1 LQPNS
6 VPSGRRA
13 NLLAMMHLPSCLMMG
28 FAVVLGETVASRI
41 VTAQA
46 ALWGFMTGFLLMGAY
61 MVLSDNDQASI
72 TSNQASRTAPTR
84 AAIPF
89 AIVLASLGLLSATY
103 LGLSALIVALVST
116 LIMMTYHA
124 GVKENRLL
132 GNVFIGTNTAIT
144 FIFAGFAVGN
154 LTWPLAIFASMAFL
168 VSMGRETAKGLNDS
182 FSGAQSEA
190 VSVEIAET
198 GKQTA
203 LLFFAAVVLSI
214 MPLILGL
221 VSDYYIPLVLICD
234 IGFLLTAYSMI
245 TSPTPRN
252 AKRNEKYVLL
262 WLSFGLLAFVM
273 GTI

>member
-1 LQPNS
+1 LQPNL

-13 NLLAMMHLPSCLMMG
+13 NLLTMMHLPSCVMMG
-28 FAVVLGETVASRI
+28 FAVVLGEVVASRL

-61 MVLSDNDQASI
+61 MVLSDSDQASS
-72 TSNQASRTAPTR
+72 TSNQASSAPPTH
-84 AAIPF
+84 AALPF

-103 LGLSALIVALVST
+103 LGLSALIVALAST
-116 LIMMTYHA
+116 LIMMTYYA
-124 GVKENRLL
+124 RVKEHRLL
-132 GNVFIGTNTAIT
+132 GNLFIGANTAIT

-154 LTWPLAIFASMAFL
+154 LTWPLAIFALMAFF
-168 VSMGRETAKGLNDS
+168 VSMGRETAKGLIDS
-182 FSGAQSEA
+182 FSGVQSRA
-190 VSVEIAET
+190 VSVGIAEA
-198 GKQTA
+198 GKQAA
-203 LLFFAAVVLSI
+203 LLFLAAVVLSI
-214 MPLILGL
+214 MPLVLGL
-221 VSDYYIPLVLICD
+221 VSSYYVPLVLICD

>member
-72 TSNQASRTAPTR
+72 TSNQASRTAPTH

-154 LTWPLAIFASMAFL
+154 LTWPLAIFASMAFF